1 MASFGRTRRAQPSF
15 IRPFAILIALSL
27 VLLLSR
33 NSEPVR
39 AIATGA
45 TGLLVPIQRVLADIG
60 VTTNRFVQAIT
71 EIERL
76 RADNAA
82 LRNDVDR
89 LTLEN
94 VQLRE
99 AAFAAQQA
107 AKLNEVAKGLKFET
121 VAAPVIARDPSNVL
135 ATIVLGAGTDSG
147 IKVGHV
153 VVSEQGLVGRVSEVG
168 PNYSKVL
175 LITDPSSTLSALV
188 EGSRATGI
196 VHGQYGDS
204 LIIDWILGAA
214 PNPGAASGG
223 VAFGVRIL
231 PIKVLD
237 CAGTGSNPDIAAG
250 IVWAV
255 DHGARIVNVSLGSP
269 VESDVLEEAIRY
281 AEARDVLVVAAAGNC
296 GAGGGR
302 CRRVNSQES
311 PAALPGVL
319 AVGATD
325 PDDKVT
331 PFSTRGSQIAV
342 VAPGVKITSTTPR
355 YATYQSARGITPNYA
370 ALSGTSQA
378 SAFVAGVAALIWSA
392 EPTLSATDVADRITA
407 YADDVGLPGRDDE
420 SGAGRVNALR
430 ALRHPAR
437 VSSGRVDTV
446 VASALKRNVGIG
458 ASEVDRPRVMRTLM
472 PIDLVEDA
480 AIAR

>member
-1 MASFGRTRRAQPSF
+1 MRSIGGRLLVVTIASLLLIGVALPGVRSADGEPVARASFIADDAQTSNAPYAGAGQWALRKMQVDRAWDVARGSPQLVVAVVDTGVDRGHPDL
-15 IRPFAILIALSL
+15 AGALL
-27 VLLLSR
+27 
-33 NSEPVR
+33 P
-39 AIATGA
+39 GA
-45 TGLLVPIQRVLADIG
+45 TFLS
-60 VTTNRFVQAIT
+60 
-71 EIERL
+71 
-76 RADNAA
+76 
-82 LRNDVDR
+82 DV
-89 LTLEN
+89 
-94 VQLRE
+94 
-99 AAFAAQQA
+99 
-107 AKLNEVAKGLKFET
+107 
-121 VAAPVIARDPSNVL
+121 
-135 ATIVLGAGTDSG
+135 
-147 IKVGHV
+147 
-153 VVSEQGLVGRVSEVG
+153 
-168 PNYSKVL
+168 
-175 LITDPSSTLSALV
+175 
-188 EGSRATGI
+188 SRACTPDDEDDNSHGTHIAGI
-196 VHGQYGDS
+196 
-204 LIIDWILGAA
+204 IGAA
-214 PNPGAASGG
+214 PNPLAGSGG

-237 CAGTGSNPDIAAG
+237 CAGTGFNADIAAG

-269 VESDVLEEAIRY
+269 VESDVLEEAVRY

-302 CRRVNSQES
+302 CRRINNQEY
-311 PAALPGVL
+311 PAAYPGVL

-325 PDDKVT
+325 PDDQVT
-331 PFSTRGSQIAV
+331 SFSTRGTQIAV

-378 SAFVAGVAALIWSA
+378 SAFVAGVAALMWSA
-392 EPTLSATDVADRITA
+392 EPTLSAREVADRLSA
-407 YADDVGLPGRDDE
+407 YADDLGLPGRDDE